1 MYRSSPTLQLACRNG
16 HLIFRNKIH
25 SGTHRQNPLL
35 AAARES
41 GHIPPSFSNKA
52 INAVPSPVWPRSQ
65 QRHTSCLVPI
75 GHDFSYAIP
84 AVSSPLA
91 TISATPYQLSRP
103 HWPRAQLYH
112 TSCLVPIGHELSFTI
127 PAVSSP
133 LATSSATPYQL
144 SRPHW
149 PRAQLYHTSCLVPIG
164 HELSFTIP
172 AVSSPLAT
180 SSATPYQLSRP
191 HRPRAQLRHTSCLV
205 PIAATSSALP
215 YQLSRPHWPRFQL
228 LHTSCLVPISH
239 ELSFTIPAVSS
250 PLATSSA
257 TPYLPLAVPVPLRS
271 QLKHLYTSLRFTK
284 CAVVPRPD
292 LTHALTPIPRRLHQ
306 ARYIV
311 LGCGSF
317 VRGRKRK
324 KGDSI
329 PFILPWRDYP
339 MRLHG
344 ECP

>member
-1 MYRSSPTLQLACRNG
+1 MALYRSSPTLQLACRNG

-180 SSATPYQLSRP
+180 SSATPY
-191 HRPRAQLRHTSCLV
+191 
-205 PIAATSSALP
+205 
-215 YQLSRPHWPRFQL
+215 
-228 LHTSCLVPISH
+228 
-239 ELSFTIPAVSS
+239 
-250 PLATSSA
+250 
-257 TPYLPLAVPVPLRS
+257 LPLAVPVPLRS
-271 QLKHLYTSLRFTK
+271 QLKHLYTVSPIHKMCSRPSARLNTCSNANTPPPAPGPIYRVRMRQLRQ
-284 CAVVPRPD
+284 RPKEKE
-292 LTHALTPIPRRLHQ
+292 
-306 ARYIV
+306 
-311 LGCGSF
+311 G
-317 VRGRKRK
+317 
-324 KGDSI
+324 
-329 PFILPWRDYP
+329 
-339 MRLHG
+339 
-344 ECP
+344 

>member
-1 MYRSSPTLQLACRNG
+1 MTFFVGFVQVFSHTSARLSKWSPDIKKQ
-16 HLIFRNKIH
+16 IH
-25 SGTHRQNPLL
+25 RGTHRQNPLL

-103 HWPRAQLYH
+103 H
-112 TSCLVPIGHELSFTI
+112 
-127 PAVSSP
+127 
-133 LATSSATPYQL
+133 
-144 SRPHW
+144 
-149 PRAQLYHTSCLVPIG
+149 
-164 HELSFTIP
+164 
-172 AVSSPLAT
+172 
-180 SSATPYQLSRP
+180 
-191 HRPRAQLRHTSCLV
+191 RPRAQLRHTSCLV

-215 YQLSRPHWPRFQL
+215 YQLSRPHWPGAQL
-228 LHTSCLVPISH
+228 RHTSHS
-239 ELSFTIPAVSS
+239 LSPFLYGPSLNIC
-250 PLATSSA
+250 
-257 TPYLPLAVPVPLRS
+257 TP
-271 QLKHLYTSLRFTK
+271 SLRFTK
-284 CAVVPRPD
+284 CAVVPVARLNTCSD
-292 LTHALTPIPRRLHQ
+292 ANTPPP
-306 ARYIV
+306 APGRYIV

-329 PFILPWRDYP
+329 PFIL
-339 MRLHG
+339 
-344 ECP
+344 

>member
-65 QRHTSCLVPI
+65 LRHTTRCLVPI
-75 GHDFSYAIP
+75 GHDFSYSIP

-103 HWPRAQLYH
+103 HWPRSQLRY
-112 TSCLVPIGHELSFTI
+112 TRCLVPIGYDLSYAI

-133 LATSSATPYQL
+133 LATISATPYPL
-144 SRPHW
+144 T
-149 PRAQLYHTSCLVPIG
+149 HTSHL
-164 HELSFTIP
+164 LSPFLYGP
-172 AVSSPLAT
+172 SSNIC
-180 SSATPYQLSRP
+180 TP
-191 HRPRAQLRHTSCLV
+191 
-205 PIAATSSALP
+205 
-215 YQLSRPHWPRFQL
+215 
-228 LHTSCLVPISH
+228 
-239 ELSFTIPAVSS
+239 
-250 PLATSSA
+250 
-257 TPYLPLAVPVPLRS
+257 
-271 QLKHLYTSLRFTK
+271 SLRFTK

-329 PFILPWRDYP
+329 PFIL
-339 MRLHG
+339 
-344 ECP
+344 

>member
-1 MYRSSPTLQLACRNG
+1 MRITTRCQRNQVRSTLFKPGTVAMIFKELKSRSLRWRSSLALYRSSPTLQLACRNG

-103 HWPRAQLYH
+103 HRPRAQLRRTSCLVPIGHELSYAIPAVSSPLRPRAQLYH
-112 TSCLVPIGHELSFTI
+112 TSCLVPIGHDFSYSI

-133 LATSSATPYQL
+133 L
-144 SRPHW
+144 
-149 PRAQLYHTSCLVPIG
+149 
-164 HELSFTIP
+164 
-172 AVSSPLAT
+172 
-180 SSATPYQLSRP
+180 
-191 HRPRAQLRHTSCLV
+191 
-205 PIAATSSALP
+205 ATSSALP
-215 YQLSRPHWPRFQL
+215 YQLSRPHWPRAQL
-228 LHTSCLVPISH
+228 RHTSHS
-239 ELSFTIPAVSS
+239 LSPFLYGPSLNIC
-250 PLATSSA
+250 
-257 TPYLPLAVPVPLRS
+257 TP
-271 QLKHLYTSLRFTK
+271 SLRFTK

-329 PFILPWRDYP
+329 PFILSRRDYP

-344 ECP
+344 ECPWWASTQDGLSSIPIIYIPNPSSTWQSSNGA

>member
-1 MYRSSPTLQLACRNG
+1 MTLFVGFVQVTLQLACRNG
-16 HLIFRNKIH
+16 HLILRNKIH
-25 SGTHRQNPLL
+25 RGTHRQNPLL

-91 TISATPYQLSRP
+91 TISATPYQMSRP
-103 HWPRAQLYH
+103 H
-112 TSCLVPIGHELSFTI
+112 CG
-127 PAVSSP
+127 
-133 LATSSATPYQL
+133 
-144 SRPHW
+144 
-149 PRAQLYHTSCLVPIG
+149 
-164 HELSFTIP
+164 
-172 AVSSPLAT
+172 
-180 SSATPYQLSRP
+180 
-191 HRPRAQLRHTSCLV
+191 
-205 PIAATSSALP
+205 
-215 YQLSRPHWPRFQL
+215 
-228 LHTSCLVPISH
+228 H

-271 QLKHLYTSLRFTK
+271 QLKHLYTVSPIHK
-284 CAVVPRPD
+284 MCCRPQARLNTCSD
-292 LTHALTPIPRRLHQ
+292 ANTPPPAPGPIY
-306 ARYIV
+306 RYIV

-329 PFILPWRDYP
+329 PFILSKRDYMP
-339 MRLHG
+339 RLPD
-344 ECP
+344 EVTR

>member
-1 MYRSSPTLQLACRNG
+1 MRITTRCQRNQVRSTLFKPGTVVMIFKELKSRSLRLRSSLALYRSSPTLQLACRNS
-16 HLIFRNKIH
+16 HVIFRNKIH
-25 SGTHRQNPLL
+25 RRGTHRQNPLL

-91 TISATPYQLSRP
+91 TSSATLYPLSRP
-103 HWPRAQLYH
+103 HWLRSQLRH
-112 TSCLVPIGHELSFTI
+112 TSCLVPIGHDLSYAI

-164 HELSFTIP
+164 HELSYAIP

-180 SSATPYQLSRP
+180 ISATPYQLSRP
-191 HRPRAQLRHTSCLV
+191 HWPRAQLYHTSCLV
-205 PIAATSSALP
+205 PIG
-215 YQLSRPHWPRFQL
+215 
-228 LHTSCLVPISH
+228 H
-239 ELSFTIPAVSS
+239 ELSYAIPPTRCPRSFTVPA
-250 PLATSSA
+250 
-257 TPYLPLAVPVPLRS
+257 
-271 QLKHLYTSLRFTK
+271 
-284 CAVVPRPD
+284 
-292 LTHALTPIPRRLHQ
+292 
-306 ARYIV
+306 
-311 LGCGSF
+311 
-317 VRGRKRK
+317 
-324 KGDSI
+324 
-329 PFILPWRDYP
+329 
-339 MRLHG
+339 
-344 ECP
+344 